1 MIDHASD
8 FAFAIELAFIAFAL
22 LMGACL
28 LCIVISAIGRAFDGY
43 IRRRPYNR
51 GVWRISGGHLE
62 RPEEKWRR
70 RK

>member
-1 MIDHASD
+1 MNIAND
-8 FAFAIELAFIAFAL
+8 FAFAIEVAFIVFAL

-28 LCIVISAIGRAFDGY
+28 LCIVLTAIGKAFDGY
-43 IRRRPYNR
+43 IRRRPYNH